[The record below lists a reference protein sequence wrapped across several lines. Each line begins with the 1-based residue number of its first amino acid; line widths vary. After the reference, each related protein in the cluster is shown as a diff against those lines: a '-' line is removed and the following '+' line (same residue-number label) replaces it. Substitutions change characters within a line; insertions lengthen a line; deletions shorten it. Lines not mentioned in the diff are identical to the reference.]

1 MSDDTADLTI
11 HVLRQ
16 IRDEIVTTRTELG
29 ARIDAVRTELGAR
42 IDDLGGRIDETNE
55 RVGRVEHTLLDLA
68 EQQRFVVRHVRTLA
82 ERDRRLEDDI
92 TEIRARLDVVEK
104 KIDTSSTG

>member
-1 MSDDTADLTI
+1 MSDPSDLTI

-29 ARIDAVRTELGAR
+29 TRIDGVPTELGAR
-42 IDDLGGRIDETNE
+42 IDSLGEHLGGRIDETNE
-55 RVGRVEHTLLDLA
+55 RVERVEHTLLDLA
-68 EQQRFVVRHVRTLA
+68 EQQRFIVRHLKTLS

-92 TEIRARLDVVEK
+92 TEIPGRLDVVEK
-104 KIDTSSTG
+104 KLG